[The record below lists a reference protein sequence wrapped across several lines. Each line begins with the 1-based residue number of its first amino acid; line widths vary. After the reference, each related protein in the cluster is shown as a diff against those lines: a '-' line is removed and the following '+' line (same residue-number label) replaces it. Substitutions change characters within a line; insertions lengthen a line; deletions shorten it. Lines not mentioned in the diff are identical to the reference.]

1 MFDFFGDLFDDHHG
15 GDLFGA
21 SGHGMGGHGD
31 DTGHATDA
39 GHGGDERF
47 GSSGHPD
54 TAFYHHD
61 PNEGGLSRVGH
72 LPGHGSHPGEP
83 RFGEWVKWPSRT
95 QYERD
100 PDGHYTGRWS
110 S

>member
-1 MFDFFGDLFDDHHG
+1 MFDFLDDIFDDHHG
-15 GDLFGA
+15 SDLFGA
-21 SGHGMGGHGD
+21 SDHGMGGHSD
-31 DTGHATDA
+31 DTGHATDE
-39 GHGGDERF
+39 GHGDGVRF
-47 GSSGHPD
+47 GSSGHSD

-61 PNEGGLSRVGH
+61 PNEGGLPGVVH
-72 LPGHGSHPGEP
+72 PPGHGSHPGGL
-83 RFGEWVKWPSRT
+83 RFGSWEKWQSGY

>member
-1 MFDFFGDLFDDHHG
+1 MFDFLGDIFDGHHAD
-15 GDLFGA
+15 DLFGA
-21 SGHGMGGHGD
+21 PGHGMGGHGD
-31 DTGHATDA
+31 DPGHTPGESPAD
-39 GHGGDERF
+39 GLRF
-47 GSSGHPD
+47 GSSSHPD

-61 PNEGGLSRVGH
+61 PNEGGLPGIGH
-72 LPGHGSHPGEP
+72 PPGHGSHPSGP
-83 RFGEWVKWPSRT
+83 RFGEWVKWPSGY